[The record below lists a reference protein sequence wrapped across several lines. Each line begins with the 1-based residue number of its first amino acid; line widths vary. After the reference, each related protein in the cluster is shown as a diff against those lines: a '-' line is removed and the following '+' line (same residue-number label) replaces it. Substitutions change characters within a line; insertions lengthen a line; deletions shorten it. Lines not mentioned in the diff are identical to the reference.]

1 MTVLMALADQRWTR
15 TTRAGLACFPKTL
28 AGDFTTKE
36 GKWCLTIVIGVVSG
50 REGFVGCFGNSR
62 ESGGTI
68 VRTTYTLGP
77 ASPDNAEE
85 GTEDD
90 SPVSV

>member
-1 MTVLMALADQRWTR
+1 VQVWHVS
-15 TTRAGLACFPKTL
+15 PKLSQATL
-28 AGDFTTKE
+28 QQKKE
-36 GKWCLTIVIGVVSG
+36 SGVSPSFIGVVSG
-50 REGFVGCFGNSR
+50 REGIVGCFGNSR